1 MSRYGNTNIKNN
13 IIKRGMK
20 NKRNYKVQSNDTT
33 LYDSIPESE
42 RDIHLITQ
50 EGDRLDLLAN
60 EYYKD
65 PRLWWYIAKANNL
78 KFITVER
85 GTKIRIPYQTNNARG
100 T

>member
-13 IIKRGMK
+13 IIKRGIK
-20 NKRNYKVQSNDTT
+20 DKKSYQIQSNFTT

-42 RDIHLITQ
+42 RDLHLITQ

-60 EYYKD
+60 QYYGD

-85 GTKIRIPYQTNNARG
+85 GTKIRIPFQTTRARG
-100 T
+100 S